1 VIGATHAW
9 KADWVIEI
17 DQNVTASFHVQ
28 DMNSISVLVPP
39 QSRLIQGY
47 RFMDLINVLYLVSP
61 AQLSFL

>member
-1 VIGATHAW
+1 
-9 KADWVIEI
+9 VIEN